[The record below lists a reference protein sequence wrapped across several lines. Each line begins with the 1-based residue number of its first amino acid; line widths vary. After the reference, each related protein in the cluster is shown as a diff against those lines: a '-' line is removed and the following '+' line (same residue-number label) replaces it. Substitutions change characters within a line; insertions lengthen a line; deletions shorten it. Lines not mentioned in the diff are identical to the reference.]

1 MTDHITIPR
10 ALLEQALANM
20 VRAELLYGQPT
31 QAIQEAIRA
40 ALSAPATAPEQPAW
54 QDAPT
59 VRILEVCMYLIII
72 LYILYHICKDRHFMY
87 ITAQLKLYPLIH
99 IMEILNVLEECMF
112 LEVEYILYLQM

>member
-1 MTDHITIPR
+1 MTTITIPR

-54 QDAPT
+54 HVAPT
-59 VRILEVCMYLIII
+59 VPGLWVSDFSWMAQKL
-72 LYILYHICKDRHFMY
+72 DRETVEFY
-87 ITAQLKLYPLIH
+87 AKNRSIPSRRWYGPIP
-99 IMEILNVLEECMF
+99 EE
-112 LEVEYILYLQM
+112 QP

>member
-1 MTDHITIPR
+1 MTTITIPR

-20 VRAELLYGQPT
+20 VRAELLYGQPN

-59 VRILEVCMYLIII
+59 CAGVWVNSISGRVNVVIEETLSAWQHSGARYYGPIPPDSG
-72 LYILYHICKDRHFMY
+72 DR
-87 ITAQLKLYPLIH
+87 P
-99 IMEILNVLEECMF
+99 
-112 LEVEYILYLQM
+112 